1 MVSHHIGRFILIFF
15 VLSANLTLFAQAD
28 RQIDSLT
35 AILNK
40 NSSSDS
46 LTVNQMNE
54 LSRLLVRESQLD
66 LALSY
71 AQKAKKISKK
81 LRYKFGEA
89 TACNIIGIAYVYKS
103 EYPEAL
109 ENHFVALKIWEEI
122 GDKWGI
128 ASSYNHIGIVC
139 LYKGDYP
146 EALKNYF
153 AGLKIQE
160 EIGNKKGIGHSYN
173 NIGLV
178 YNHQGKYPEAL
189 ENFFA
194 SLKIWEEIGDKPGIA
209 MSYNSIGNVYLKQGK
224 YPEAL
229 ENHFASLKIKEELG
243 NKREIGGSYLNIG
256 VIYKEQGN
264 YPEALKNYLT
274 GLKIVEE
281 IGNKSEI
288 ALAYNNIGLIEQE
301 LNRPTSAKNYFEKSL
316 ALAKE
321 IGQKSLIR
329 DIYYNST
336 LPDSTLGNYKDA
348 YENYKQYITYR
359 DSLINEENEKK
370 SLQASIGYEYEK
382 KEAVI
387 QAELKTKNLEL
398 QTKHFQRNIAV
409 AGLGLMMV
417 LTVLIIHFFKLRNKS
432 LKIEKQNLELQRREM
447 ETIKQTEQFKSR
459 FLTNISHEFRTPL
472 TLINGHLEVLKENGR
487 KEDLLHFDEMEQ
499 NGKRLLTLINQLL
512 DLSKMESGQYKLKYR
527 KGNILNETGMLVQ
540 SFHSYA
546 EQHGISLT
554 LNQTENAQ
562 TLLSDNQFIYSSEA
576 LAAIMTNLLSNAIKH
591 TPEGGNIDTTIDYR
605 DNKLFVT
612 VSDTGKGIAPEHLSK
627 VFDRFYQVDEP
638 GQRTYAGSGIG
649 LALVKELSILHG
661 GDVSVESPF
670 EGGSAFTFSL
680 ASSEAESIETIS
692 STEKTETISVTED
705 YSISK
710 EDDSKEE
717 LPLLLIVEDQ
727 PELRQFIVQN
737 LGKEYRYA
745 EASNGKDGLR
755 LAEELL
761 PDLIISD
768 VMMPDTN
775 GFELSETL
783 KNNIVTSHIPIML
796 LTAKADQKD
805 KLAGLETGA
814 DDYLTKPFSLAE
826 LKLRVRNILKF
837 KELLRKKFEG
847 NTIPSA
853 DETPELNSTDRKFV
867 DDLTQSVEKN
877 LSNAQFGVNILAEA
891 VFLSVSQL
899 TRKLKTITG
908 KTPADFIR
916 NIRLEKTLEMLKEGA
931 NITDV
936 SWTVGFED
944 PVYFSKV
951 FKKHFGFPPSSVK
964 K

>member
-1 MVSHHIGRFILIFF
+1 MFNHYPIRCILIIFA
-15 VLSANLTLFAQAD
+15 LSANLTLFAQTD
-28 RQIDSLT
+28 KQIDSLT
-35 AILNK
+35 AILTK
-40 NSSSDS
+40 QSSSDT
-46 LTVNQMNE
+46 LTVNRMNMLARALAQKRQLE
-54 LSRLLVRESQLD
+54 L
-66 LALSY
+66 ATSY
-71 AQKAKKISKK
+71 AQKALKLSENLHFKKGKANAYHILGNLYERQENDPEAVKYFSASLKIWEEIG
-81 LRYKFGEA
+81 YKREVAF
-89 TACNIIGIAYVYKS
+89 TYYYIGNLYEYQGN
-103 EYPEAL
+103 YPEAL
-109 ENHFVALKIWEEI
+109 KNFFVALKTGEEIGDKDVVGRSYNGIGIVYGNQGKYSEALKNYSAALKIWEEI
-122 GDKWGI
+122 GDI
-128 ASSYNHIGIVC
+128 IGISEC
-139 LYKGDYP
+139 
-146 EALKNYF
+146 
-153 AGLKIQE
+153 
-160 EIGNKKGIGHSYN
+160 YN
-173 NIGLV
+173 NMGLV
-178 YNHQGKYPEAL
+178 YEYQGKYPEAL
-189 ENFFA
+189 ENYF
-194 SLKIWEEIGDKPGIA
+194 EC
-209 MSYNSIGNVYLKQGK
+209 
-224 YPEAL
+224 
-229 ENHFASLKIKEELG
+229 LKIKKELG
-243 NKREIGGSYLNIG
+243 NKRGIAGVYNNIG
-256 VIYKEQGN
+256 SVYRQQGKYSESLEN
-264 YPEALKNYLT
+264 FTAS
-274 GLKIVEE
+274 LKILEE
-281 IGNKSEI
+281 IGEKWGI
-288 ALAYNNIGLIEQE
+288 AMAYNNIGYVEHK
-301 LNRPTSAKNYFEKSL
+301 LNRPASAKKHYEKALPL
-316 ALAKE
+316 ARELGRKE
-321 IGQKSLIR
+321 LIR
-329 DIYYNST
+329 NVYNNFRLLDI
-336 LPDSTLGNYKDA
+336 DLGNYKDA

-359 DSLINEENEKK
+359 DSLINEENERK
-370 SLQASIGYEYEK
+370 SLQVSMNYEYEK

-387 QAELKTKNLEL
+387 QAELKTKNL
-398 QTKHFQRNIAV
+398 QRNVAF

-417 LTVLIIHFFKLRNKS
+417 LTVFIVYFFRLRNKN
-432 LKIEKQNLELQRREM
+432 LKIEKQNLELQRREV

-527 KGNILNETGMLVQ
+527 KGNILNETSMLVQ
-540 SFHSYA
+540 SFYSYA
-546 EQHGISLT
+546 EQHGILLT
-554 LNQTENAQ
+554 VQQTENAQ

-591 TPEGGNIDTTIDYR
+591 TPPGGNINTTIDYR

-612 VSDTGKGIAPEHLSK
+612 VADTGKGISPEYLSK

-638 GQRTYAGSGIG
+638 GERTYAGSGIG

-661 GDVSVESPF
+661 GDVSVESPAQ
-670 EGGSAFTFSL
+670 GGSAFTFSL
-680 ASSEAESIETIS
+680 SSAETESIETIS
-692 STEKTETISVTED
+692 STEKNETISVTED
-705 YSISK
+705 NSIGK

-727 PELRQFIVQN
+727 PELRRFIVQN

-755 LAEELL
+755 LAEEVL

-768 VMMPDTN
+768 VMMPDTD
-775 GFELSETL
+775 GFELCETL
-783 KNNIVTSHIPIML
+783 KKNIVTSHIPIML

-805 KLAGLETGA
+805 KLTGLETGA

-853 DETPELNSTDRKFV
+853 DETPELNSRDRKFV

-916 NIRLEKTLEMLKEGA
+916 NIRLEKAVELLKNGESV
-931 NITDV
+931 TDV
-936 SWTVGFED
+936 SWAVGFED
-944 PVYFSKV
+944 SVYFSKV
-951 FKKHFGFPPSSVK
+951 FKKHFGFPPSSAK

>member
-1 MVSHHIGRFILIFF
+1 MFNHYPIRCIIIFF
-15 VLSANLTLFAQAD
+15 AFLTNLTLVAQEEK
-28 RQIDSLT
+28 QTQQIKIDSLKN
-35 AILNK
+35 ILHK
-40 NSSSDS
+40 QSFSDT
-46 LTVNQMNE
+46 LTVDRMNILAHLLTRERQFE
-54 LSRLLVRESQLD
+54 LATNYV
-66 LALSY
+66 
-71 AQKAKKISKK
+71 QKAKKISKK
-81 LRYKFGEA
+81 LDFKKGEA
-89 TACNIIGIAYVYKS
+89 NAYNIIGIMYAYKS
-103 EYPEAL
+103 NYPEAL
-109 ENHFVALKIWEEI
+109 KNFSAALKVWKEI
-122 GDKWGI
+122 ENKRGI
-128 ASSYNHIGIVC
+128 ADSYNHIGSI
-139 LYKGDYP
+139 YEYQGNYP

-153 AGLKIQE
+153 SGLKIYDETGDKEGIAMSYNGIGIVYRKQGKNSE
-160 EIGNKKGIGHSYN
+160 ALKNYSEALKIHEKIGNKRGIAESYN
-173 NIGLV
+173 NIGLI
-178 YNHQGKYPEAL
+178 YETQGKYPEAL
-189 ENFFA
+189 QN
-194 SLKIWEEIGDKPGIA
+194 
-209 MSYNSIGNVYLKQGK
+209 Y
-224 YPEAL
+224 
-229 ENHFASLKIKEELG
+229 FASLKIKEELG
-243 NKREIGGSYLNIG
+243 NKRGIAGSYHNIG
-256 VIYKEQGN
+256 VVYQQQGK
-264 YPEALKNYLT
+264 YTEALENYFAS
-274 GLKIVEE
+274 LKIVEE
-281 IGNKSEI
+281 IGEKWGI
-288 ALAYNNIGLIEQE
+288 AMSYNNIGLAEHK
-301 LNRPTSAKNYFEKSL
+301 LNRPDSAKNHFEKAL

-321 IGQKSLIR
+321 IGDKELIS
-329 DIYYNST
+329 DVYYNFT
-336 LPDSTLGNYKDA
+336 LVDSTLGNYKNA
-348 YENYKQYITYR
+348 YQNYKQYITYR
-359 DSLINEENEKK
+359 DSLINEENERK
-370 SLQASIGYEYEK
+370 SLQVSMNYEYEK

-387 QAELKTKNLEL
+387 QAELKTKNL
-398 QTKHFQRNIAV
+398 QRNVAF

-417 LTVLIIHFFKLRNKS
+417 LTVFIVYFFRLRNKN
-432 LKIEKQNLELQRREM
+432 LKIEKQNLELQRREV

-512 DLSKMESGQYKLKYR
+512 DLSKMESGQYKLQYK
-527 KGNILNETGMLVQ
+527 KGSILNETGMLVQ

-576 LAAIMTNLLSNAIKH
+576 LAVIMTNLLSNAIKH

-612 VSDTGKGIAPEHLSK
+612 VSDTGKGISPEYLSK

-638 GQRTYAGSGIG
+638 GERTYAGSGIG

-661 GDVSVESPF
+661 GDVSVESPAQ
-670 EGGSAFTFSL
+670 GGSAFTFSL
-680 ASSEAESIETIS
+680 SSAETESIETIS
-692 STEKTETISVTED
+692 STEKNETISVTED
-705 YSISK
+705 NSIGK

-727 PELRQFIVQN
+727 PELRRFIVQN

-755 LAEELL
+755 LAEEVL

-768 VMMPDTN
+768 VMMPDTD
-775 GFELSETL
+775 GFELCETL
-783 KNNIVTSHIPIML
+783 KKNIVTSHIPIML

-805 KLAGLETGA
+805 KLTGLETGA

-853 DETPELNSTDRKFV
+853 DETPELNSRDRKFV

-916 NIRLEKTLEMLKEGA
+916 NIRLEKAVELLKNGESVTA
-931 NITDV
+931 V
-936 SWTVGFED
+936 SWAVGFED
-944 PVYFSKV
+944 SVYFSKV
-951 FKKHFGFPPSSVK
+951 FKKHFGFPPSSAK